1 MLATIFLAK
10 LLGIYM
16 IIVGLIFMIR
26 RKAMMPAM
34 KELIK
39 NRALLYIICILE
51 LAAGIAV
58 VLSHNIWTWGYE
70 LIITVVGWLLIIEGV
85 VYLILPHRKV
95 EKILSKFNTPVWYGA
110 GGVAAVILGAYLAAR
125 GFGLI

>member
-1 MLATIFLAK
+1 MLSIFLAK

-16 IIVGLIFMIR
+16 ILVGLIFMLR

-39 NRALLYIICILE
+39 NKSLIYIIAIRELLAGLAIIL
-51 LAAGIAV
+51 G
-58 VLSHNIWTWGYE
+58 HNIWTLGFE
-70 LIITVVGWLLIIEGV
+70 VIITVVGWLMLLEGII
-85 VYLILPHRKV
+85 YLILPNRLMQK
-95 EKILSKFNTPVWYGA
+95 LFGKFNTPVWYGA
-110 GGVAAVILGAYLAAR
+110 GGVAAIIIGLYLAGR